1 MGLFRWK
8 FGRRSEEQ
16 NTQMKLTQ
24 RKSFDTNVFM
34 GCSER
39 IRAAYLEAVKKN
51 GMKVSPDISEKTVI
65 VFFKKKE
72 NY

>member
-1 MGLFRWK
+1 M
-8 FGRRSEEQ
+8 
-16 NTQMKLTQ
+16 NTQ

-51 GMKVSPDISEKTVI
+51 GMKVSPDISEKTVK